1 MSRATAVET
10 ARRILDD
17 TSGVAFSS
25 PMDAA
30 DAIGSLRGAV
40 RGLLGVLDAEP
51 VSARLAAQRDEE
63 FMNLARA
70 TRGQIGKVRAAVE
83 ELDAFERALS
93 AMLAPKGGA
102 DR

>member
-1 MSRATAVET
+1 MKRPAAVET

-51 VSARLAAQRDEE
+51 KSVRLAAQRDEE
-63 FMNLARA
+63 FLNLARA
-70 TRGQIGKVRAAVE
+70 TGGQIRKVRAAVE
-83 ELDAFERALS
+83 QLDAFERALW
-93 AMLAPKGGA
+93 AMLAPKEGG
-102 DR
+102 R